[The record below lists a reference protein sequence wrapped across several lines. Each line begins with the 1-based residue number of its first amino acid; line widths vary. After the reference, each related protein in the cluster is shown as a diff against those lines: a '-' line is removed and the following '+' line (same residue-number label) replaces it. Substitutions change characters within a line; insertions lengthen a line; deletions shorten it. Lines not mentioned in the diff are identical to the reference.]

1 MKVLFVTSNRIGDA
15 MLTTGVLA
23 HLVDTMPDAR
33 FTVACGPLAAP
44 LFVSLPR
51 RDATIGL
58 HKGPG
63 KLHWLSLWTQTVT
76 TYWGLVVDMRGSGLA
91 WVLAARRRA
100 VLGARDPLLHR
111 VESAAKVLNLSPAP
125 SPRLWLDDSARAAA
139 RDILGDGQVLVLGA
153 TANWSGKIW
162 PADHFAALAESLTA
176 PGGPLAG
183 ARVAVVGGPGE
194 REAAAPLLARLG
206 PSCIDLVG
214 TQSLGVVAA
223 AIAQASLYVG
233 NDSGLMHVAAASGV
247 PTLGLFGPSDDR
259 HFRPW
264 GANAAFLRTAESKDE
279 LFARIDY
286 QPRGSHSLMD
296 SISVE
301 AAAAAAGALYAR
313 CTRQAA

>member
-23 HLVDTMPDAR
+23 HLVDTMPEAR

-51 RDATIGL
+51 LDATIGL

-63 KLHWLSLWTQTVT
+63 KLHWLSLWAQTVA
-76 TYWGLVVDMRGSGLA
+76 TYWDLVVDMRGSGLA
-91 WVLAARRRA
+91 WLLAARRRA
-100 VLGARDPLLHR
+100 VLGARDPSLHR
-111 VESAAKVLNLSPAP
+111 VESAAKVLGISPAP
-125 SPRLWLDDSARAAA
+125 SPRLWLDDTARSAA
-139 RDILGDGQVLVLGA
+139 RGILGDGQILVLGA
-153 TANWSGKIW
+153 TANWGGKIW
-162 PADHFAALAESLTA
+162 PADRFAALAETLVA
-176 PGGPLAG
+176 PGGALAG

-194 REAAAPLLARLG
+194 REIAVPLLARLG

-214 TQSLGVVAA
+214 TQPLGIVAA

-264 GANAAFLRTAESKDE
+264 GENAAFLRTVESKDE
-279 LFARIDY
+279 LFARIEY
-286 QPRGSHSLMD
+286 QPRGASSLME
-296 SISVE
+296 SISVDAATE
-301 AAAAAAGALYAR
+301 AAGELYAR

>member
-23 HLVDTMPDAR
+23 HLVDTLPEAR

-44 LFVSLPR
+44 LFASLPR

-63 KLHWLSLWTQTVT
+63 KLHWLSLWAQTVA
-76 TYWGLVVDMRGSGLA
+76 TYWDLVVDMRGSGLA
-91 WVLAARRRA
+91 WLLAARRRA
-100 VLGARDPLLHR
+100 ILGARDPSLHR
-111 VESAAKVLNLSPAP
+111 VESAAKVLGFSPPP

-139 RDILGDGQVLVLGA
+139 RGILGDGQTLVLGA

-162 PADHFAALAESLTA
+162 PGDRYAALAEALTA
-176 PGGPLAG
+176 PGAVLAG
-183 ARVAVVGGPGE
+183 ARIAVVGGPGE
-194 REAAAPLLARLG
+194 REVAAPVLARLG
-206 PSCIDLVG
+206 PSCVDLVG
-214 TQSLGVVAA
+214 TRPFDIVAA
-223 AIAQASLYVG
+223 SIAQASLYVG

-264 GANAAFLRTAESKDE
+264 GPNADFLRTAETKDE
-279 LFARIDY
+279 LFARIEY
-286 QPRGSHSLMD
+286 QPRGAHSLME

-301 AAAAAAGALYAR
+301 SATAAACALYAR